1 MLLVAIT
8 CCVCFALKAL
18 KLPVF
23 IDFINIQ
30 WIIFMNY
37 IIVYH
42 FIYIYIIR
50 SAIYVF
56 SVKKG
61 GGGQR
66 I

>member
-1 MLLVAIT
+1 M
-8 CCVCFALKAL
+8 
-18 KLPVF
+18 
-23 IDFINIQ
+23 D
-30 WIIFMNY
+30 Y
-37 IIVYH
+37 IIVYN
-42 FIYIYIIR
+42 YIYIIR